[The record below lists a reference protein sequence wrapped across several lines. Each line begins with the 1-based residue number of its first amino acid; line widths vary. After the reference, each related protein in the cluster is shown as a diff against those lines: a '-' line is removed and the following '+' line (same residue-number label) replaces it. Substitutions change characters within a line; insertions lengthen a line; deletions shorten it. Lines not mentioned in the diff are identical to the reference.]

1 MSYVIPWLF
10 FGAIIPLENNRPEMV
25 SRFSSTQFFWGYG
38 FNSLQFFLLIKYL
51 WRYSADLLKVYM
63 NECDVC
69 LIHPS
74 PVQNKQQKTIKKLET
89 KKHNNLDLYFP
100 LDLIPSPLPLEAAFA
115 IRDVGMKQLRSKI
128 DIDYVYIYIHIL
140 HITRKS
146 MNNMHNEHHAHL
158 TQYVTLTL

>member
-1 MSYVIPWLF
+1 MLSHDCFLGPSFRWKTIVQKWSLDFPARNF
-10 FGAIIPLENNRPEMV
+10 FGVMV
-25 SRFSSTQFFWGYG
+25 LTHYS
-38 FNSLQFFLLIKYL
+38 FFLLIKYL

-115 IRDVGMKQLRSKI
+115 IRDVGMKQLWSKI
-128 DIDYVYIYIHIL
+128 DIDYVYIYIYIYY
-140 HITRKS
+140 I
-146 MNNMHNEHHAHL
+146 
-158 TQYVTLTL
+158 